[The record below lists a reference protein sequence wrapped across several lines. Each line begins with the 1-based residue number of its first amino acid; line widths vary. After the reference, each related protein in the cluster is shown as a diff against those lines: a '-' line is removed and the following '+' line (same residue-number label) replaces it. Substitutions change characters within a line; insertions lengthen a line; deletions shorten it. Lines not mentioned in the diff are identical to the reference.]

1 MNELDVLFDDDNEF
15 NLDNG
20 IADEGFLDDDLDLD
34 LDDHDDD
41 SFTEMDSEAEESF
54 FENLEKDLDDDLNFD
69 FVEESY
75 DDFDSDFDDKSDDE
89 SDDGFDGLENE
100 PVFESEVVLT
110 ALRSE
115 CDSEEEF
122 AAILEAAATELA
134 LYDVLCDADYATEAS
149 KKVII
154 KDYKGA
160 KLNQVA
166 TRTAIR
172 LAQNNNDPLY
182 KKYVKYRTLFLDA
195 RAQIYKKYGNKAKS
209 EARRIVRNASKKS
222 SPLTSNAGKSV
233 ANKLKVAAAKMSKDK

>member
-1 MNELDVLFDDDNEF
+1 MDELDILFDDDREF
-15 NLDNG
+15 DLDNDD
-20 IADEGFLDDDLDLD
+20 IADESLDDLDLD
-34 LDDHDDD
+34 LDDSYDENQ
-41 SFTEMDSEAEESF
+41 FTELDSEAEESF
-54 FENLEKDLDDDLNFD
+54 YEELEKDLDDNLDFD
-69 FVEESY
+69 FAEESLESF
-75 DDFDSDFDDKSDDE
+75 DDDNDSEDESDFD
-89 SDDGFDGLENE
+89 GLDNE

-134 LYDVLCDADYATEAS
+134 LYDVVCDADYATEAS
-149 KKVII
+149 RKVII

-233 ANKLKVAAAKMSKDK
+233 ANKLKVAAAKMSKEK